1 MQVSAAGPA
10 FFPVFAALHRA
21 CFARSWDEAAF
32 AGLFDTPGTFGLIAT
47 SAEST
52 PVGLCLYRVVA
63 DQAEILTIGVLPHAR
78 GGGAARA
85 MLAEAGADAAARG
98 AARLFLE
105 VSVNNSAA
113 RRLYAA
119 AGFSAIGL
127 RKNYYK
133 EQSNGAM
140 IPVDAEILAK
150 NLG

>member
-1 MQVSAAGPA
+1 MRVSAAGPA
-10 FFPVFAALHRA
+10 FFPVFAALHRG
-21 CFARSWDEAAF
+21 CFTRSWDEAAF
-32 AGLFDTPGTFGLIAT
+32 AGLFDTPGTFGLIAA
-47 SAEST
+47 SEEGA

-63 DQAEILTIGVLPHAR
+63 DQAEILTIGVLPEAR
-78 GGGAARA
+78 GSGAARA
-85 MLAEAGADAAARG
+85 LLAEAGADAAARG
-98 AARLFLE
+98 AMRLFLE
-105 VSVNNSAA
+105 VSVNNAAA

-133 EQSNGAM
+133 EQVDGAM

>member
-1 MQVSAAGPA
+1 MRISAAGPA
-10 FFPVFAALHRA
+10 FFPVFAALHRE

-32 AGLFDTPGTFGLIAT
+32 AGLFDTPGTFGLIAVADD
-47 SAEST
+47 SA

-63 DQAEILTIGVLPHAR
+63 DQAEILTIGVLPQAR
-78 GGGAARA
+78 GTGAGRA
-85 MLAEAGADAAARG
+85 LIAEAAADAAVRG

-105 VSVNNSAA
+105 VSVNNAAA

-119 AGFSAIGL
+119 TGFIPIGL

-133 EQSNGAM
+133 EQVDGAM